1 MAMEEQKKLLVLVDG
16 SERSLLTVDYVG
28 AVKAFADMKVV
39 LFHVFSG
46 IPEVFWDLEYE
57 TIGAASSRQM
67 REWEEQRRRF
77 INAYMDRAKNRLIAA
92 GFSEASIETV
102 IHTRQKGV
110 ARDILKEA
118 EKDYHA
124 VVLRRNGM
132 GKLEGVA
139 VGSVANKCIGK
150 LQSLPVIVAG
160 RKPPNQKVLIAI
172 DGSHSSFRA
181 VDFVA
186 ENLGGK
192 GYSVELCHVIRGLSA
207 LNSQY
212 PEFMMPSENAEEIQS
227 AMQHI
232 FARLTS
238 KLRSAGFAP
247 DAVFQKIV
255 SGVHSRAGAIVQEA
269 EAGGYNAV
277 VVGRRGLSRIEE
289 FLMGRVSSKVIQAN
303 RYLSVW
309 II

>member
-1 MAMEEQKKLLVLVDG
+1 MEVQKKLLVLVDG

-67 REWEEQRRRF
+67 REWEEQRKRF
-77 INAYMDRAKNRLIAA
+77 MNAYMDRAKKRLIFT
-92 GFSEASIETV
+92 GFDEASIETV

-118 EKDYHA
+118 ENGYRA

-132 GKLEGVA
+132 GQLEGVA
-139 VGSVANKCIGK
+139 VGSVANKLIGK
-150 LQSLPVIVAG
+150 LDFLPVIVAG
-160 RKPPNQKVLIAI
+160 RKPPNSKVLIAV
-172 DGSHSSFRA
+172 DGSPSA
-181 VDFVA
+181 TQTVDFVA

-192 GYSVELCHVIRGLSA
+192 GYSVELYHVIRGLAA
-207 LNSQY
+207 LNPEY
-212 PEFMMPSENAEEIQS
+212 PEFMMPSESFREAES

-232 FARLTS
+232 FDRLTS
-238 KLRSAGFAP
+238 KLIGAGFAS
-247 DAVFQKIV
+247 DSVSCKIV
-255 SGVHSRAGAIVQEA
+255 TGMYSRAGAIVQEA
-269 EAGGYNAV
+269 ESGGYNTA
-277 VVGRRGLSRIEE
+277 VVGRKGLSRVEAF
-289 FLMGRVSSKVIQAN
+289 FLGRVSSKVIQAN

>member
-192 GYSVELCHVIRGLSA
+192 GYSV
-207 LNSQY
+207 
-212 PEFMMPSENAEEIQS
+212 
-227 AMQHI
+227 
-232 FARLTS
+232 
-238 KLRSAGFAP
+238 
-247 DAVFQKIV
+247 
-255 SGVHSRAGAIVQEA
+255 
-269 EAGGYNAV
+269 
-277 VVGRRGLSRIEE
+277 
-289 FLMGRVSSKVIQAN
+289 
-303 RYLSVW
+303 
-309 II
+309 